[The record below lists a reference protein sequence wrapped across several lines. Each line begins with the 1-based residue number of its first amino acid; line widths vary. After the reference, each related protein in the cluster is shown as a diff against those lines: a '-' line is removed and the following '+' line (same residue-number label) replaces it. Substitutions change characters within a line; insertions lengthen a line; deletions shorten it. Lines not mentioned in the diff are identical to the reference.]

1 MVLCVHLSRAA
12 NDGAPFRHRLA
23 ERCKRNHSRFLLPA
37 LERTTWRTET
47 ESFLGHG
54 KTGRKVAD
62 CLLLADLFFFELKRE
77 KKKTNTTKRTTTEGN
92 SSGNENGRLGTLQKL
107 RLLLCHCYRSM
118 SWSTSS
124 KDLAMLG
131 RLDSELPLLFL
142 ECPPESV
149 RDRNSVL
156 NRTHTRQFQMFKSK
170 QEKKKSKQNIK
181 LAQALLITC
190 ITIATTFPLLALP
203 PSPSPPNLAC

>member
-1 MVLCVHLSRAA
+1 MQKEPQQVFATSFREDYLENWDRIFPGAWEDREKGGWLSPV
-12 NDGAPFRHRLA
+12 G
-23 ERCKRNHSRFLLPA
+23 RFV
-37 LERTTWRTET
+37 
-47 ESFLGHG
+47 FLWIKEG
-54 KTGRKVAD
+54 
-62 CLLLADLFFFELKRE
+62 

>member
-1 MVLCVHLSRAA
+1 MQKEPQQVFTSFREDYLENWDRIFPRAWEDREKGGWLSPVGR
-12 NDGAPFRHRLA
+12 FV
-23 ERCKRNHSRFLLPA
+23 FLLI
-37 LERTTWRTET
+37 
-47 ESFLGHG
+47 
-54 KTGRKVAD
+54 K
-62 CLLLADLFFFELKRE
+62 E
-77 KKKTNTTKRTTTEGN
+77 KKKPQITTTEGN
-92 SSGNENGRLGTLQKL
+92 SSGNENGGLGTLQKL

-156 NRTHTRQFQMFKSK
+156 NRTHTRDSFRCSRSSKKEKSQSK
-170 QEKKKSKQNIK
+170 TEKLLK
-181 LAQALLITC
+181 LFSLFA
-190 ITIATTFPLLALP
+190 
-203 PSPSPPNLAC
+203 SR